1 MSKES
6 RMKFEK
12 FFDVLGEIIAF
23 LAIVLFALLIIN
35 AKFDFL
41 PDKVVEILSYC
52 KEWVGLVLIAVVGME
67 ATIKRNILIRII
79 FYLLV
84 AVVVIFMFF
93 PETYNYLINLV
104 PSK

>member
-6 RMKFEK
+6 RKGFEK
-12 FFDVLGEIIAF
+12 VLDTLGEIIAF
-23 LAIVLFALLIIN
+23 LAVALLALVIIN

-41 PDKVVEILSYC
+41 PEKVASILAVC
-52 KEWVGLVLIAVVGME
+52 KEWVGLVLIAVVGLE
-67 ATIKRNILIRII
+67 ATIKRNIIIRIV

-93 PETYNYLINLV
+93 PSTFEYLTGLV
-104 PSK
+104 PA